1 MILDQ
6 LKDDAANPRNER
18 DKDVERKR
26 DQRSKAAEV
35 TINQVENPER
45 RRDCLA
51 DPKLFLKTYG
61 WCTKYNR
68 PLFYND
74 WASHHL
80 AMIDAI
86 KERAYNG
93 GDKAV
98 AAPRGDGKSSV
109 TALMA
114 IWVVLAGLRRSI
126 ILLGSTGER
135 AKDLFDMIK
144 WHFMRMPKL
153 MADFPEICDCVAALD
168 GAPSRA
174 NKQHVRGVPTDIK
187 WTQDEIIFPKV
198 PGSSFGGVH
207 MKYKGLDSA
216 IRGGRFEFALIDDPE
231 TDEVARG
238 EQHWKIERIID
249 REVAGLAPPDKR
261 ISRVVITTIQNPYC
275 YSARVTNRDLKPTF
289 AGDRYGILAEWPER
303 RDLWDEYVA
312 LRQRSQKTIS
322 EAFPDGDKDGI
333 AALRFYEKNRE
344 EMDRG
349 AVVTNPARYS
359 SELNEDG
366 LVVEI
371 SALQAFWNRVA
382 DWGMDA
388 VMSELQNDPEDHNKV
403 DDERLTSGLVMNRI
417 SGLDRNELPP
427 NCRITLGL
435 DLGNKYGHWVKVAWF
450 GNGSGVV
457 IDYGI
462 MEVAGMIGKNS
473 RNVADKVLEVAIYD
487 ALGEFYTSQEQ
498 GVNPPEFAL
507 IDSGS
512 GLHSPAVYSFCRD
525 MGGRTYAPC
534 KGPANRFRVPAKA
547 TAEKHPF
554 KEAYAAWQESEKLW
568 LYHVN
573 TDYWQEWIQ
582 HRFQTE
588 TFDSE
593 LIKEGKVFF
602 QDGSLSLYQ
611 PLRARDH
618 LAFAHHM
625 TSHERQTRFV
635 EGKGVV
641 SKWIQSNKN
650 NHWLDAIAY
659 AGAAAGCLD
668 IVIEPKQSAVPAD
681 QRPEPEKTKPPAPIA
696 KQADSETPKPK
707 SAPSRFK
714 QRSGGWIQ
722 GMRKRR

>member
-1 MILDQ
+1 MKARAILDQ
-6 LKDDAANPRNER
+6 LRDDVADPSDER
-18 DKDVERKR
+18 DADIERKR
-26 DQRSKAAEV
+26 VQRSKAAEV
-35 TINQVENPER
+35 AIGEIENPER
-45 RRDCLA
+45 RELCLA
-51 DPKLFLKTYG
+51 DPKRFLKEYG

-86 KERAYNG
+86 KERAFNG

-135 AKDLFDMIK
+135 AKDLFDLIK

-153 MADFPEICDCVAALD
+153 MGDFPEICDCVRALD

-198 PGSSFGGVH
+198 YGSPYGGVH

-275 YSARVTNRDLKPTF
+275 YSSRVTNRELKPTF

-312 LRQRSQKTIS
+312 IRQKAQKTITK
-322 EAFPDGDKDGI
+322 EYPDGDKDGI
-333 AALRFYEKNRE
+333 TALRFYEANRAD
-344 EMDRG
+344 MDLG

-359 SELNEDG
+359 SEPNEDG
-366 LVVEI
+366 VVVEI
-371 SALQAFWNRVA
+371 SALQAFWNRVS

-403 DDERLTSGLVMNRI
+403 DDERLSSGVVMNRVN
-417 SGLDRNELPP
+417 GLERNELPSTP
-427 NCRITLGL
+427 SRITVGL
-435 DLGNKYGHWVKVAWF
+435 DLGDKYCYWVKVAWF
-450 GNGSGVV
+450 GNGSGAVL
-457 IDYGI
+457 DYG
-462 MEVAGMIGKNS
+462 
-473 RNVADKVLEVAIYD
+473 VLEVSGMVGRNSRKVSPKVIEVALYD
-487 ALGEFYTSQEQ
+487 ALMEFHSQMEGGE
-498 GVNPPEFAL
+498 NPPEFCL

-512 GLHSPAVYSFCRD
+512 GLHTPAVYSFVHD
-525 MGGRTYAPC
+525 TPGRTYQAS
-534 KGPANRFRVPAKA
+534 KGPSNKFIMPTKVSGER
-547 TAEKHPF
+547 HPF
-554 KEAYAAWQESEKLW
+554 HECYAAWQESHGLW

-573 TDYWQEWIQ
+573 TDYWQEWVQ
-582 HRFQTE
+582 GRFRTD
-588 TFDSE
+588 TFNQE
-593 LIKEGKVFF
+593 LMEDGKMYFE
-602 QDGSLSLYQ
+602 DGSLSLFQ
-611 PLRARDH
+611 PVQSRDH
-618 LAFAHHM
+618 LSFSHHM

-635 EGKGVV
+635 DNKGIV
-641 SKWIQSNKN
+641 SKWVQVNKN

-659 AGAAAGCLD
+659 AAAAAGCLD
-668 IVIEPKQSAVPAD
+668 IKIEPKASAIPVEVREDPK
-681 QRPEPEKTKPPAPIA
+681 PETVAV
-696 KQADSETPKPK
+696 PKPK
-707 SAPSRFK
+707 QEDKPKSTTNRFK
-714 QRSGGWIQ
+714 RRQGGWIP
-722 GMRKRR
+722 RRRNR